1 MTEHLAALVLARA
14 DAHPDAV
21 ALRGRTD
28 EGWAQ
33 LTYADLAAQVRH
45 VSHGLIAT
53 GLHPGDAVAIIADN
67 RPEWLVTE
75 LAVVAAA
82 GVVVRLGP
90 ATPVEELAVVLR
102 ETEARAAFVAGDVLV
117 DSMRR
122 LSGRLPSL
130 RVVVCFDE
138 NPSVVPL
145 LDDFVGLSFGN
156 AVDDL
161 GAEVGTH
168 GTFSFDRVLAA
179 PFDIATAAEAARRR
193 DAWSPDDIA
202 FIDYTVGGAG
212 ELRGVVHTHRSALTT
227 VKAIA
232 EALQVTEPL
241 HEVTTL
247 PLHHSVQHGSS
258 LIALLSGG
266 SVSCV
271 GDPDDV
277 RDAIRE
283 LRPTMLMTSFPV
295 LRRLVDEALE
305 RAGDE
310 LPLGATLVPWCRR
323 VSVADSARRAEQR
336 GAGSVLD
343 ELRLR
348 TARLLVGTRVARE
361 LGGPKALFLVAGV
374 GAPPEV
380 MSLLETAGLPAYRC
394 WGPLESGV
402 LATVN
407 APHAAKD
414 GSVGRP
420 LSCLSLRID
429 DDGQVLL
436 AGPGLMRGYFGL
448 PAETAR
454 VLRDGWLHT
463 GQIGRV
469 DDDGYLHLT
478 SRLDDRIVTESLR
491 YVSPQVVEERLR
503 SMPIIADVVVV
514 GDGRP
519 CLTAIVEADVDL
531 ARQVRLA
538 GGDHSLADDEAL
550 ATDPLV
556 VRAVGDAI
564 RLANA
569 SLSPDQCIQG
579 FRLTASPLGRLG
591 GPAAAGFMRRQR
603 VERECAAAIEEMYS
617 SLAIEPSRR

>member
-28 EGWAQ
+28 DGWAQ
-33 LTYADLAAQVRH
+33 MTYADLAAQVRH
-45 VSHGLIAT
+45 VSHGLIAS

-67 RPEWLVTE
+67 RPQWLVTE
-75 LAVVAAA
+75 LAVVACA

-90 ATPVEELAVVLR
+90 ATPVEELAAVLR
-102 ETEARAAFVAGDVLV
+102 ETETRVAFVGGDVLV
-117 DSMRR
+117 RSMRR
-122 LSGRLPSL
+122 LAGRLPSL

-138 NPSVVPL
+138 NPDVVPY

-161 GAEVGTH
+161 GTH
-168 GTFSFDRVLAA
+168 GTFSWDRVMAA

-232 EALQVTEPL
+232 EAFRVTEPL

-247 PLHHSVQHGSS
+247 PLHHSIQHGSS

-271 GDPDDV
+271 GEPDDI
-277 RDAIRE
+277 RDAVRE
-283 LRPTMLMTSFPV
+283 LRPTLLMTSFPV
-295 LRRLVDEALE
+295 LRRLVGDALE
-305 RAGDE
+305 RATDE
-310 LPLGATLVPWCRR
+310 LPLGSVLVPWCRR
-323 VSVADSARRAEQR
+323 VSVADAARRSEQR
-336 GAGSVLD
+336 GPGGPAD
-343 ELRLR
+343 ELRSR
-348 TARLLVGTRVARE
+348 AARLLVGTRVARE
-361 LGGPKALFLVAGV
+361 LGGPKAVLLVAGV
-374 GAPPEV
+374 GAPPEI

-429 DDGQVLL
+429 EDGQVLL
-436 AGPGLMRGYFGL
+436 SGPGLMRGYFGL
-448 PAETAR
+448 PSETTR
-454 VLRDGWLHT
+454 VLHDGWLHT

-503 SMPIIADVVVV
+503 SMPIISDVVVV

-519 CLTAIVEADVDL
+519 CLTAIVEADVEL
-531 ARQVRLA
+531 ARQARLA
-538 GGDHSLADDEAL
+538 AGDPSPADAEAL
-550 ATDPLV
+550 AADPLV

-579 FRLTASPLGRLG
+579 FRLAASPLGLLG
-591 GPAAAGFMRRQR
+591 SPAAAGFVRRQR
-603 VERECAAAIEEMYS
+603 VERECAAAIDEMYS